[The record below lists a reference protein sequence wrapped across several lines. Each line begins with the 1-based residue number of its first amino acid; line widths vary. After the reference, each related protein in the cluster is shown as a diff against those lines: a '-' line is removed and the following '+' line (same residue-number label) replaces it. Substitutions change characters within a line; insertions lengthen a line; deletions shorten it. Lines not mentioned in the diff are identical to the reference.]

1 MRKLQ
6 LLTLVIAVLAV
17 DSAAVFAQERVTVV
31 KRNSERVTGFFDDWV
46 RATDTVYVRV
56 SQDDQRRIGMGDIL
70 FMAVEGSVNNL
81 PAKEIEAAHGP
92 DHLLVTQGT
101 EVLIGRLVNIE
112 GGDGSAK
119 PNERRTVTFRTS
131 AGGERRF
138 PFTEIRRLYL
148 GNYPRATAAT
158 PAPAPA
164 APATPAAPAPVPEGS
179 VRVLANQQW
188 TATNIMVRRGDRVLF
203 TPDGEIQ
210 LSGDPDDKASANG
223 SLKGRTA
230 PNAPMPGVLAG
241 ALIGRIGNGAPFAI
255 GNQSLPLPMSADGAL
270 WLGINDDAVGDN
282 SGQLAVRVLVARGR

>member
-1 MRKLQ
+1 MKKIL
-6 LLTLVIAVLAV
+6 LLTLVVAVLAF

-31 KRNSERVTGFFDDWV
+31 KRNSERVVGFFDDWV

-56 SQDDQRRIGMGDIL
+56 SPDDQRRIGMGDIL
-70 FMAVEGSVNNL
+70 FIAVEGDPNNL

-119 PNERRTVTFRTS
+119 PNERRSVTFRTT

-138 PFTEIRRLYL
+138 PFTEVRRLYL
-148 GNYPRATAAT
+148 GNYPRATTAS
-158 PAPAPA
+158 
-164 APATPAAPAPVPEGS
+164 TPAAPPAATTAPTPVPEGS

-188 TATNIMVRRGDRVLF
+188 TATNITVRRGDRVLF

-210 LSGDPDDKASANG
+210 LSGDAGDKASANG

-255 GNQSLPLPMSADGAL
+255 GNQSTPLPMSADGPL
-270 WLGINDDAVGDN
+270 WLGINDDGLDDN
-282 SGQLAVRVLVARGR
+282 SGQLAVRVLVTRGR

>member
-1 MRKLQ
+1 MKKLL
-6 LLTLVIAVLAV
+6 LLTLVIAVLAL

-70 FMAVEGSVNNL
+70 FIAVEGDPNNL

-119 PNERRTVTFRTS
+119 PNERRSVTFRTT
-131 AGGERRF
+131 AGGERRL

-148 GNYPRATAAT
+148 GNYPRATAST
-158 PAPAPA
+158 PA
-164 APATPAAPAPVPEGS
+164 ATPAATAAPTPVPEGS
-179 VRVLANQQW
+179 VRVPANQQW
-188 TATNIMVRRGDRVLF
+188 TATNITVRRGDRVLF

-210 LSGDPDDKASANG
+210 LSGDAGDKASANG

-255 GNQSLPLPMSADGAL
+255 GNQSTPLPMSADGPL
-270 WLGINDDAVGDN
+270 WLGINDDGLDDN
-282 SGQLAVRVLVARGR
+282 SGQLAVRVLVTRGR